1 MWTNQRSLSTD
12 QLTPDLLLTRGF
24 LPTLTVGVQ
33 ILKHLGTPLASK
45 ERNCVFVLNLQTKGS
60 FSRLIIIII
69 GRNVFVRIVSVRF
82 SFHLRIMFFV

>member
-1 MWTNQRSLSTD
+1 VDQSAVLINGSADSGSASDTWVFTDSNLSGGSTNPKT
-12 QLTPDLLLTRGF
+12 
-24 LPTLTVGVQ
+24 
-33 ILKHLGTPLASK
+33 
-45 ERNCVFVLNLQTKGS
+45 FVLNLQTKGS